1 VRSVPVVATTAYDAG
16 VWGIGLVHRLDG
28 QLVEHEM
35 PEPGRRE
42 SAPAAPEDDPV
53 VSLLVRYFR
62 GEPVSFATVDIE
74 PALTA
79 MGASS
84 FEGAVLRELHAVPYG
99 TTVGYGELARRAGH
113 PRAGRAAG
121 TVCARGLLDV
131 ILPYHRV
138 IAADGSIGRYG
149 PSGVRRK
156 QHLLAHEGV
165 TVLPKVVR
173 LEGARA

>member
-1 VRSVPVVATTAYDAG
+1 MPAVTTTAYDAG
-16 VWGIGLVHRLDG
+16 VWGVGLLHRLDG

-35 PEPGRRE
+35 PEPGRARTGAGE
-42 SAPAAPEDDPV
+42 PAGDPV
-53 VSLLVRYFR
+53 VALLLSYFR
-62 GEPVSFATVDIE
+62 GERVSFTSIDIE
-74 PALTA
+74 PALAA

-84 FEGAVLRELHAVPYG
+84 FEGAVLRELHVVPYG
-99 TTVGYGELARRAGH
+99 ATIGYGELAARAGH

-121 TVCARGLLDV
+121 SVCARGILDV
-131 ILPYHRV
+131 IVPYHRV

-165 TVLPKVVR
+165 RVVSKVVG
-173 LEGARA
+173 EGVRA